1 MYGVVIYATKSQL
14 RRQILLEVSLKLDTR
29 PEQYCHNFKKLSI
42 YDKSNFH
49 MFRLVSRGHTG
60 ICNLHALSSEKEK
73 NSKLLAKPF
82 CRRHASSIPA
92 RSTQE
97 EKPDQLDQEKVH
109 RWESSRNTKYDAF
122 LHFLATP

>member
-1 MYGVVIYATKSQL
+1 MTNQVL
-14 RRQILLEVSLKLDTR
+14 
-29 PEQYCHNFKKLSI
+29 
-42 YDKSNFH
+42 H
-49 MFRLVSRGHTG
+49 MFDLVSRGHTG

-109 RWESSRNTKYDAF
+109 RWESSRKTKCYSTRQPNTLYFVTFQKETM
-122 LHFLATP
+122 LL

>member
-1 MYGVVIYATKSQL
+1 MTRSHHELTPRTPIPDESWTHVQNNIIS
-14 RRQILLEVSLKLDTR
+14 VSKNC
-29 PEQYCHNFKKLSI
+29 QYMTNQVLHI
-42 YDKSNFH
+42 
-49 MFRLVSRGHTG
+49 FRLVSRGHTG

-73 NSKLLAKPF
+73 KSKLLAKPF